1 MSSAAVVV
9 GTLSNIML
17 HSYVTLDR
25 EWLEESA
32 EREQLGES
40 GKNDQEIDLYGATAA
55 CWWFTFV
62 IKSFDQVKC

>member
-9 GTLSNIML
+9 STLSNIML

-32 EREQLGES
+32 EREQLRES
-40 GKNDQEIDLYGATAA
+40 GKNDQAIDLYGAAAA
-55 CWWFTFV
+55 CW
-62 IKSFDQVKC
+62 